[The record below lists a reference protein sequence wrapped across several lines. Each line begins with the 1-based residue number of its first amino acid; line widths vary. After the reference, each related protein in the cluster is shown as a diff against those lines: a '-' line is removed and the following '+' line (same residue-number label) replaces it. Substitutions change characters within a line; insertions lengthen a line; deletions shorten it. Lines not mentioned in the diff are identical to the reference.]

1 MNQTFEVLMHLKK
14 YGSITPMEALREHHS
29 FRLSSIIHRLRKE
42 GREIRTEL
50 VDGKENR
57 YARYHLEEK

>member
-1 MNQTFEVLMHLKK
+1 MSQSFEVLMHLKK
-14 YGSITPMEALREHHS
+14 YGSITPMEALRNYHS
-29 FRLSSIIHRLRKE
+29 MRLASIINRLRKE

-57 YARYHLEEK
+57 YAKYIMEEV